1 MSEIK
6 EKIEM
11 ELKPYE
17 TMCEQT
23 TEHLKQMITGSGDFA
38 AEEIL
43 SVAKTLGE
51 ITDIKK
57 DIVEMCY
64 KKYILKA
71 MEENEDDY
79 GETWNEDGLMRK
91 GYRGYL
97 RDSKGRFRRGYDP
110 VYMMDAEMYKKDT
123 PEHYR
128 DMDRNQGKMYY
139 TEATNMSNGSRNM
152 RDYREGRSGMS
163 RRSYM
168 ESKERHAEDTAEN
181 KLKRA
186 KEFETRM
193 DDLYAD
199 LKEEVKG
206 MSNEEKTVWKNKIAK
221 ITQLIP

>member
-1 MSEIK
+1 MSDIK

-110 VYMMDAEMYKKDT
+110 VYMMDAEMYKKIL
-123 PEHYR
+123 
-128 DMDRNQGKMYY
+128 RNIIG
-139 TEATNMSNGSRNM
+139 TWI
-152 RDYREGRSGMS
+152 
-163 RRSYM
+163 
-168 ESKERHAEDTAEN
+168 
-181 KLKRA
+181 
-186 KEFETRM
+186 ETRGKCTTPK
-193 DDLYAD
+193 LQ
-199 LKEEVKG
+199 
-206 MSNEEKTVWKNKIAK
+206 T
-221 ITQLIP
+221 

>member
-1 MSEIK
+1 MSDIK

-91 GYRGYL
+91 VVRSTRKAL
-97 RDSKGRFRRGYDP
+97 KHIFIHFPLTWRILCDCRR
-110 VYMMDAEMYKKDT
+110 
-123 PEHYR
+123 
-128 DMDRNQGKMYY
+128 Y
-139 TEATNMSNGSRNM
+139 T
-152 RDYREGRSGMS
+152 
-163 RRSYM
+163 
-168 ESKERHAEDTAEN
+168 K
-181 KLKRA
+181 
-186 KEFETRM
+186 
-193 DDLYAD
+193 
-199 LKEEVKG
+199 
-206 MSNEEKTVWKNKIAK
+206 
-221 ITQLIP
+221 